1 MSIKVRFEGNVFR
14 PLGEVKLE
22 QGVEGRVRITNKK
35 DILRMASL
43 FSGIGG
49 YRGKITASK
58 LEELEEE
65 MHA

>member
-1 MSIKVRFEGNVFR
+1 MSIKVRFEKDVFR
-14 PLGEVKLE
+14 PLDDVKLE

-35 DILRMASL
+35 DIIKMAGV

-49 YRGKITASK
+49 YKGKITVSK

-65 MHA
+65 IYG